1 VTRIRASFGSAG
13 NGLGNQSV
21 GELDWS
27 GKVVG
32 SGATCPW
39 RRSTATPRSA
49 PVEQRQHG
57 GAGEQGAKVK
67 GFKVPEVIDDAIY
80 EVSPDGAV
88 KWQWLASEHLNE
100 FGFTPSN

>member
-1 VTRIRASFGSAG
+1 VVLA
-13 NGLGNQSV
+13 N
-21 GELDWS
+21 
-27 GKVVG
+27 KV
-32 SGATCPW
+32 
-39 RRSTATPRSA
+39 
-49 PVEQRQHG
+49 H
-57 GAGEQGAKVK
+57 KVK